1 MAVRLAGDVDQA
13 VANSAGDSVN
23 EANLPIAM
31 HAPGHMEA
39 SPFAIPSKKLVMWL
53 FIISDA
59 VTFAAILFAYGY
71 IKNASPNWP
80 TPFKFSPSIINVLL
94 MTFILVSSSLT
105 MLIATRAAKAGDK
118 STSIRW
124 TFITVGGGVLF
135 ALLHIREWSGL
146 IAEGVKLFEN
156 PWGSPMFGATF
167 FAITGLHLTHV
178 LGGVIALSVVALGY
192 KRGRYNADDIEVWSL
207 YWHFV
212 DLVWMFVVPMVY
224 LLNVAR

>member
-1 MAVRLAGDVDQA
+1 MGGHV
-13 VANSAGDSVN
+13 
-23 EANLPIAM
+23 
-31 HAPGHMEA
+31 PGFTEE

-59 VTFAAILFAYGY
+59 VTFGALLFAYGY
-71 IKNASPNWP
+71 VKNASPDWP
-80 TPFKFSPSIINVLL
+80 EPFKFAPSIVNVML

-105 MLIATRAAKAGDK
+105 MLVATRAAKAANK
-118 STSIRW
+118 TSAIRW
-124 TFITVGGGVLF
+124 TFITVAGGILF
-135 ALLHIREWSGL
+135 ALLHIREWVGL
-146 IAEGVKLFEN
+146 IREGVRLFQN

-178 LGGVIALSVVALGY
+178 IGGAIALTVVALGY
-192 KRGRYNADDIEVWSL
+192 KRGRYNSDDIEIWSL

-224 LLNVAR
+224 LLNISR

>member
-1 MAVRLAGDVDQA
+1 V
-13 VANSAGDSVN
+13 S
-23 EANLPIAM
+23 EANLPLGA
-31 HAPGHMEA
+31 HAGFMEA

-59 VTFAAILFAYGY
+59 VTFSAILFAYGY
-71 IKNASPNWP
+71 LRNASPNWP
-80 TPFKFSPSIINVLL
+80 QPFKFSPSIVNVIL
-94 MTFILVSSSLT
+94 MTFILVTSSLT
-105 MLIATRAAKAGDK
+105 MLIATRAAKSADK
-118 STSIRW
+118 ARALRW
-124 TFITVGGGVLF
+124 TFITVAGGVLF

-146 IAEGVKLFEN
+146 IKEGVKLFEN

-178 LGGVIALSVVALGY
+178 LGGVIALTVVALGY
-192 KRGRYNADDIEVWSL
+192 KRDRYNADDIEIWSL

-224 LLNVAR
+224 LMNVAR

>member
-1 MAVRLAGDVDQA
+1 VSEAGLAMEV
-13 VANSAGDSVN
+13 
-23 EANLPIAM
+23 
-31 HAPGHMEA
+31 HAPAIMEE

-59 VTFAAILFAYGY
+59 VTFGAMLFAYGY
-71 IKNASPNWP
+71 VKNASPDWP
-80 TPFKFSPSIINVLL
+80 EPFKFSPSIRNVML

-105 MLIATRAAKAGDK
+105 MLMATRAAKSGDK
-118 STSIRW
+118 AGGIRW
-124 TFITVGGGVLF
+124 TFITVAGGILF
-135 ALLHIREWSGL
+135 ALLHLNEWRGL
-146 IAEGVKLFEN
+146 IGEGVRLFQN

-178 LGGVIALSVVALGY
+178 GGGVIALTVVALGY
-192 KRGRYNADDIEVWSL
+192 KRGRYNSDDIEIWSL

-212 DLVWMFVVPMVY
+212 DLVWMFVFPMVY

>member
-1 MAVRLAGDVDQA
+1 M
-13 VANSAGDSVN
+13 S
-23 EANLPIAM
+23 EANLPLG
-31 HAPGHMEA
+31 APAGFMEA

-59 VTFAAILFAYGY
+59 VTFSAILFAYGY
-71 IKNASPNWP
+71 LRNASPNWP
-80 TPFKFSPSIINVLL
+80 QPFKFSPSIVNVIL
-94 MTFILVSSSLT
+94 MTFILVTSSLT
-105 MLIATRAAKAGDK
+105 MLIATRAAKSADK
-118 STSIRW
+118 ARALRW
-124 TFITVGGGVLF
+124 TFITVAGGVLF

-146 IAEGVKLFEN
+146 IKEGVKLFEN

-178 LGGVIALSVVALGY
+178 LGGVIALTVVALGY
-192 KRGRYNADDIEVWSL
+192 KRDRYNADDIEIWSL

-224 LLNVAR
+224 LMNVAR

>member
-1 MAVRLAGDVDQA
+1 VSEAGLAMEV
-13 VANSAGDSVN
+13 
-23 EANLPIAM
+23 
-31 HAPGHMEA
+31 HAPAIMEE

-59 VTFAAILFAYGY
+59 VTFGAMLFAYGY
-71 IKNASPNWP
+71 VKNASPDWP
-80 TPFKFSPSIINVLL
+80 EPFKFSPSILNAML

-105 MLIATRAAKAGDK
+105 MLMATRAAKSGDK
-118 STSIRW
+118 AGGIRW
-124 TFITVGGGVLF
+124 TFITVAGGILF
-135 ALLHIREWSGL
+135 ALLHLNEWRGL
-146 IAEGVKLFEN
+146 IGEGVRLFQN

-178 LGGVIALSVVALGY
+178 GGGVIALTVVALGY
-192 KRGRYNADDIEVWSL
+192 KRGRYNSDDIEIWSL

>member
-1 MAVRLAGDVDQA
+1 MSEAGLAMGGHV
-13 VANSAGDSVN
+13 
-23 EANLPIAM
+23 
-31 HAPGHMEA
+31 PGFTEE

-59 VTFAAILFAYGY
+59 VTFGALLFAYGY
-71 IKNASPNWP
+71 VKNASPDWP
-80 TPFKFSPSIINVLL
+80 EPFKFSPSIVNVML

-105 MLIATRAAKAGDK
+105 MLVATRAAKSANKTGA
-118 STSIRW
+118 IRW
-124 TFITVGGGVLF
+124 TFITVAGGILF
-135 ALLHIREWSGL
+135 ALLHIREWVGL
-146 IAEGVKLFEN
+146 IREGVRLFQN

-178 LGGVIALSVVALGY
+178 IGGAIALTVVALGY
-192 KRGRYNADDIEVWSL
+192 KRGRYNSDDIETWSL

-224 LLNVAR
+224 LLNISR

>member
-1 MAVRLAGDVDQA
+1 MPVPAAT
-13 VANSAGDSVN
+13 
-23 EANLPIAM
+23 
-31 HAPGHMEA
+31 PGHSSLEA

-59 VTFAAILFAYGY
+59 VTFAAVLFAYGY
-71 IKNASPNWP
+71 LKNASPNWP
-80 TPFKFSPSIINVLL
+80 EPFKFSPSIINVMF

-118 STSIRW
+118 SGALRW
-124 TFITVGGGVLF
+124 TFLTVAGGLLF
-135 ALLHIREWSGL
+135 ALLHIREWLGL
-146 IAEGVKLFEN
+146 IAEGVRLFQN

-178 LGGVIALSVVALGY
+178 IGGVIALSVVALGY
-192 KRGRYNADDIEVWSL
+192 RRGRYNSDDIEIWSL

-212 DLVWMFVVPMVY
+212 DLVWMFIFPLVY
-224 LLNVAR
+224 LMSTKIS